1 MRSFL
6 AALLLASPAAAQ
18 TPAPDSATF
27 ITRLGADTLVV
38 ERVVQRGRRIEADV
52 LLRVPRTTRTHYV
65 LELSPAGELVSME
78 TARNGFQQTI
88 TRAGDSLRIV
98 VVTDSGRFER
108 AVAADRRTLPFIDMV
123 HWPYEAAVM
132 RMRSGPPAVG
142 EQRIPL
148 LTGQRTGEFVFTP
161 IGADSITITHPSR
174 GTMRARVDQ
183 RGRLLGLDAG
193 ATTRKLIVERRPW
206 MVIDGLATR
215 WQADDAAGRS
225 VGALSGRGAAKA
237 AIAGANLTADYGTP
251 ATRGREIWGGLVPY
265 GQVWR
270 TGANQA
276 THFTTDRP
284 LVLGE
289 GARALA
295 VPAGRYTLFSIPDAN
310 GGVLIVSRD
319 TGQAG
324 TAYDPTKDLGR
335 VPLTAR
341 ALGEPVELF
350 TIAFGERG
358 AGGEVRLQ
366 WAQRELVVPFRV
378 VSSTP

>member
-6 AALLLASPAAAQ
+6 AALFLAAPAAAQ
-18 TPAPDSATF
+18 TPAADSSTF

-78 TARNGFQQTI
+78 TARNGVQQTI
-88 TRAGDSLRIV
+88 TRAGDTLRIV
-98 VVTDSGRFER
+98 VVTDSGKFER
-108 AVAADRRTLPFIDMV
+108 AVAADPRTLPFIDMV
-123 HWPYEAAVM
+123 HWPYEAALM
-132 RMRSGPPAVG
+132 RLRTSPGASG

-148 LTGQRTGEFVFTP
+148 LTGQRTAEFVFTP
-161 IGADSITITHPSR
+161 VGPDSITITHPSR
-174 GTMRARVDQ
+174 GTMRARVDR

-206 MVIDGLATR
+206 MAVDALAAR

-237 AIAGANLTADYGTP
+237 TIAGAMLTADFGTP
-251 ATRGREIWGGLVPY
+251 AKRGREIWGGLVPY

-289 GARALA
+289 GARALT
-295 VPAGRYTLFSIPDAN
+295 VPAGRYTLFSIPDAG

-350 TIAFGERG
+350 TVAFGERG

-366 WAQRELVVPFRV
+366 WDQRELVVPFRV
-378 VSSTP
+378 ASETP